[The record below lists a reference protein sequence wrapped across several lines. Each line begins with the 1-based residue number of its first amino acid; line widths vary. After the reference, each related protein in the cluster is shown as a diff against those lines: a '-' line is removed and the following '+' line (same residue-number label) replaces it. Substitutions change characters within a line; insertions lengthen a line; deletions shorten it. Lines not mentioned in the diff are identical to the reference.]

1 MSNNQIELQEAG
13 YYVQKDQFMERHGGG
28 KEHGIKEIYEGDYLE
43 NLHGV
48 RK

>member
-13 YYVQKDQFMERHGGG
+13 YYVQRDQFMERHGGR
-28 KEHGIKEIYEGDYLE
+28 KEHDIKEIYEGDYLE
-43 NLHGV
+43 NLYGV